1 MAEQRTFFSIRAVM
15 KEGNTYSIP
24 LLSEIFPRENSLDI
38 SFCGFNQ
45 SFPALRL
52 VLCGAL
58 KSCCYALDVIWG

>member
-1 MAEQRTFFSIRAVM
+1 M
-15 KEGNTYSIP
+15 KEGNIYSIP

-38 SFCGFNQ
+38 GFCGFNQ